1 MAGNIPAVGG
11 PGSYDQPVFLDCIIP
26 YFSEKCNP
34 LYEKNISSISKGTPP
49 DNSICSNVEFY
60 SKVFGVVLGF

>member
-26 YFSEKCNP
+26 YFLEKCNP
-34 LYEKNISSISKGTPP
+34 LYEKVWYDTIKENGL
-49 DNSICSNVEFY
+49 
-60 SKVFGVVLGF
+60 VVRPGSTYGGDVPRHFL